1 MTPALLQPTMVQDN
15 DGGDQLTA
23 LVQGRHNVHR
33 LLQHTC
39 LLERRLRGGG
49 EPTDLLL
56 LVLDIKFAVEEL
68 QTLLQFAEQAVLP
81 AGRSGART
89 ADKREPHPPTRPRRV
104 ELGPLLTHCVSAA
117 RQRLHGNGTSVLFHI
132 AADLP
137 VLTTD
142 PETVRHILSLLFEHA
157 ITSSGREEREV
168 HVQWTNETLVV
179 DIDDAGRGLAQETY
193 TRLRQLVE
201 QLDGTFRVSHE
212 LGQRSR
218 VELTFP
224 PAAPS
229 GSAVGPVV
237 PLHRKG
243 HGR

>member
-1 MTPALLQPTMVQDN
+1 MET
-15 DGGDQLTA
+15 QLTA

-56 LVLDIKFAVEEL
+56 LVPDIKFAVEEL

-81 AGRSGART
+81 ARRSGART
-89 ADKREPHPPTRPRRV
+89 ADKREPHPPTRRRRV
-104 ELGPLLTHCVSAA
+104 ELGPLLTRCVSAA
-117 RQRLHGNGTSVLFHI
+117 RQRLHGNGASVLFHI
-132 AADLP
+132 AVDLP
-137 VLTTD
+137 VLTTN

-157 ITSSGREEREV
+157 ITASGREEREV

-193 TRLRQLVE
+193 TRTASVGRAIRRDVQSLPRTRTTVACRTHLRSSCPE
-201 QLDGTFRVSHE
+201 RKCGGSGGSPPPEGTRMLNKRV
-212 LGQRSR
+212 
-218 VELTFP
+218 VINWTA
-224 PAAPS
+224 PAW
-229 GSAVGPVV
+229 
-237 PLHRKG
+237 
-243 HGR
+243 